1 MIYDMLHD
9 RVIYDTRQ
17 VANIATLLNPHP
29 LPQRTPISR
38 YKLVNIYVVF
48 THMTFLYK
56 ITNIVIKYNRN
67 IISQ

>member
-17 VANIATLLNPHP
+17 VANIAIPHRTL
-29 LPQRTPISR
+29 ISR
-38 YKLVNIYVVF
+38 YKLVNIYVVL

-56 ITNIVIKYNRN
+56 ITNIVIKYNGN

>member
-17 VANIATLLNPHP
+17 VANIAILFNPH
-29 LPQRTPISR
+29 RTPISR
-38 YKLVNIYVVF
+38 YKLVNIYVVL

-56 ITNIVIKYNRN
+56 ITNIVIKYNGN